1 MRKYGIFNQILVE
14 IRSNFCMYSFQ
25 APEIHDLAEFPVEDQ
40 DKPKPMAPI
49 PHESFLAKKAK
60 YDGKRP
66 ATETF
71 LDLKLLKRNNLG
83 QCQFGCGISKMV
95 GPKQQHFCPK
105 INIPK
110 GFFFK
115 SVDELRFVKKCQNR
129 TFKVNFQ
136 CQKSTEFLKKKPFI

>member
-14 IRSNFCMYSFQ
+14 IRPNFCMYSFQ

-40 DKPKPMAPI
+40 DKPKPMEPI

-83 QCQFGCGISKMV
+83 QCQFGCGISKM
-95 GPKQQHFCPK
+95 GP
-105 INIPK
+105 
-110 GFFFK
+110 GFAF
-115 SVDELRFVKKCQNR
+115 SSNW
-129 TFKVNFQ
+129 
-136 CQKSTEFLKKKPFI
+136 S

>member
-1 MRKYGIFNQILVE
+1 
-14 IRSNFCMYSFQ
+14 MYSFQ

-40 DKPKPMAPI
+40 DKPKPIAPI

-83 QCQFGCGISKMV
+83 QM
-95 GPKQQHFCPK
+95 
-105 INIPK
+105 
-110 GFFFK
+110 
-115 SVDELRFVKKCQNR
+115 SVTSWSFSLDG
-129 TFKVNFQ
+129 
-136 CQKSTEFLKKKPFI
+136 S

>member
-1 MRKYGIFNQILVE
+1 MH
-14 IRSNFCMYSFQ
+14 SFQ

-71 LDLKLLKRNNLG
+71 LDLKLLKRKNNLG
-83 QCQFGCGISKMV
+83 VPGSNPDYKSLDEDEEEDEQETEKAVLKLPPSLGDILSK
-95 GPKQQHFCPK
+95 KQNGSIDDAQEIGNNKLPAVLDDQIKDYEEDFPNDK
-105 INIPK
+105 EKRGNYP
-110 GFFFK
+110 
-115 SVDELRFVKKCQNR
+115 L
-129 TFKVNFQ
+129 
-136 CQKSTEFLKKKPFI
+136 L

>member
-14 IRSNFCMYSFQ
+14 IRPNFCMYSFQ

-40 DKPKPMAPI
+40 DKPKPMEPI

-95 GPKQQHFCPK
+95 GPKQQYFC
-105 INIPK
+105 NVVTRFQ
-110 GFFFK
+110 GFHLIF
-115 SVDELRFVKKCQNR
+115 
-129 TFKVNFQ
+129 
-136 CQKSTEFLKKKPFI
+136 